1 MREVMTSKQV
11 DMLQKAAADLQRAN
25 LSVEGTR
32 VAGGSDTA
40 QKAALLASGGMGLTL
55 MGVLKAH
62 GLTGLLTLIGL
73 KGGAVGAFI
82 GNKAGAAIGGLK
94 AAGIKQT
101 GDLVKEAMLN
111 PELARV
117 LLAKLTPQNQGS
129 VTSAMVGQLG
139 RIAAARGAHTAV
151 AIQRLGQQQGPAS
164 PQNALSSLGSMG
176 GIPAPLRNVLS
187 MAGVGR

>member
-1 MREVMTSKQV
+1 
-11 DMLQKAAADLQRAN
+11 
-25 LSVEGTR
+25 
-32 VAGGSDTA
+32 
-40 QKAALLASGGMGLTL
+40 MGA
-55 MGVLKAH
+55 LKAH

-73 KGGAVGAFI
+73 KGGAVGAFV

-129 VTSAMVGQLG
+129 VTSAVVGQLG
-139 RIAAARGAHTAV
+139 RLAAVRGAHTAV
-151 AIQRLGQQQGPAS
+151 AVQRLGQPQYSG
-164 PQNALSSLGSMG
+164 PQNALSSLAGAG
-176 GIPAPLRNVLS
+176 GIPAPPRNALS
-187 MAGVGR
+187 TMAVGR